1 MARDRANIRTDIWN
15 DDDFRQLSANAQ
27 LLYLQLLTSATLT
40 YAGVA
45 DWRPKRLAALAH
57 NRTAS
62 DVENAAQEL
71 VNGLYIII
79 DEDTEEVLI
88 RSFLKHDG
96 LLQKPNVAKAMVTA
110 YGQVYSLT
118 LKGVIVHELGRLAER
133 FPKWNAFSLPTVQDI
148 LLNRSVNPSDLVSKG
163 SGKGS
168 GKGSENS
175 PPLLTTNYLLRAT
188 NNHQPA
194 IKDRDLEPL
203 FDWAYKHWPK
213 KTERKKSLDKFKT
226 IVKSK
231 NVDELVS
238 DIIRFGD
245 AYAATTEKQFVP
257 ALNVWLN
264 GERWTDELPQRDTEH
279 VNTTPSAASA
289 IGKPSALEQC
299 LLGVHGKRTATN
311 ECVVCGE
318 RLETNPF

>member
-45 DWRPKRLAALAH
+45 DWRPKRIAALACGR
-57 NRTAS
+57 NAK
-62 DVENAAQEL
+62 DVEAAAEEL
-71 VNGLYIII
+71 SNGLYIVI
-79 DEDTEEVLI
+79 DEDTEEVMI

-118 LKGVIVHELGRLAER
+118 LKGVIVHELTRLAER
-133 FPKWNAFSLPTVQDI
+133 FPKWNAFSLPGVQDI
-148 LLNRSVNPSDLVSKG
+148 LLNRSFNPSELLRNG

-203 FDWAYKHWPK
+203 FETAYKHWPK
-213 KTERKKSLDKFKT
+213 KTERKKSLDKLKT
-226 IVKSK
+226 LAKTRDV
-231 NVDELVS
+231 NELAA

-264 GERWTDELPQRDTEH
+264 GERWTDELPTHETEP
-279 VNTTPSAASA
+279 VNQSPSAAAS
-289 IGKPSALEQC
+289 IGRPSAADQC

-311 ECVVCGE
+311 ECVVCGM
-318 RLETNPF
+318 RLEDNPF